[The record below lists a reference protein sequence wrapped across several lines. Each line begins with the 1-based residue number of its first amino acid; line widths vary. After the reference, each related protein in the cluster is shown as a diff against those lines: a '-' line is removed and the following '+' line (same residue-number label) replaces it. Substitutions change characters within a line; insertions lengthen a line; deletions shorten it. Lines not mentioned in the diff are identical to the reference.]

1 MSKTTITLLLMAKEI
16 ATKKSIEG
24 SCAPVQQWSNV
35 KGMSDFSHDS
45 AAELLHSFGE
55 ENGVH

>member
-1 MSKTTITLLLMAKEI
+1 MAKEI
-16 ATKKSIEG
+16 AAKKSIEG
-24 SCAPVQQWSNV
+24 SCALEQQWSSI
-35 KGMSDFSHDS
+35 KGMRNFIHGS